1 MLSKTACIMLSMLIL
16 PGGNFD
22 QSDLSVLMLKDFLPL
37 IKYFVGITLI
47 KGDLGRSSF
56 RDIVKWE
63 LEQA

>member
-16 PGGNFD
+16 LGGNFD

>member
-22 QSDLSVLMLKDFLPL
+22 QSDLSVRMLIAFLPL
-37 IKYFVGITLI
+37 TKYFVGITLI
-47 KGDLGRSSF
+47 EGDLGRSLF